1 MKTCN
6 RNYLSLCFILMSAPV
21 YAQTVT
27 IDAEYRPRAEMRQ
40 GLKKPLA
47 DTLDYNAIV
56 LQRTRLNA
64 DYRSNSLNVRLTLQD
79 ARIWGQGD
87 KSSSSPQ
94 VSVYEAWVELL
105 ITSGVSAAAGRQALK
120 YDDQRLFAPSNWS
133 NTGNACD
140 ALVLKYKD
148 SFMQAYAGFAYNNT
162 NDTLFTYKYNVNGM
176 YQTLG
181 FMWLSKEVL
190 PGINLSLIGIGE
202 GLPRSMVTS
211 GTWKIKTA
219 KDSSS
224 TMTFGRFT
232 YGGNLVYQDDASV
245 FGGMLTGYYQTG
257 RDAKMG
263 TLRAY
268 LLAAKGTAKI
278 LDELSAQAGID
289 YYSGTS
295 YSDTVGAGT
304 KTSHTF
310 NKLNGTNHSFNGSME
325 YWTTLP
331 SGGLMDYYAGTTY
344 KFSKEFSLDITGH
357 LFSLVENM
365 YQGKKQ
371 LNNKDLGS
379 EIDLTF
385 NYQWSKEV
393 VIQGGYSRYFPT
405 SSTML

>member
-1 MKTCN
+1 
-6 RNYLSLCFILMSAPV
+6 
-21 YAQTVT
+21 VT
-27 IDAEYRPRAEMRQ
+27 IDAEYRPRTEMRQ
-40 GLKKPLA
+40 GFRKPLV
-47 DTLDYNAIV
+47 DTLAFNAVI

-64 DYRSNSLNVRLTLQD
+64 DYRSNSLNARLTLQD

-105 ITSGVSAAAGRQALK
+105 ITSGVSVAAGRQALK

-140 ALVLKYKD
+140 VLLLKYKD
-148 SFMQAYAGFAYNNT
+148 SFMQAHAGFAYNNA

-176 YQTLG
+176 YQTMGIL
-181 FMWLSKEVL
+181 WLSKEVL
-190 PGINLSLIGIGE
+190 PGLNLSLIGIGE

-211 GTWKIKTA
+211 GTLKIKTA

-232 YGGNLVYQDDASV
+232 YGGNLVFQNDASV

-268 LLAAKGTAKI
+268 LLAAKGMAKI

-289 YYSGTS
+289 
-295 YSDTVGAGT
+295 
-304 KTSHTF
+304 
-310 NKLNGTNHSFNGSME
+310 
-325 YWTTLP
+325 
-331 SGGLMDYYAGTTY
+331 
-344 KFSKEFSLDITGH
+344 
-357 LFSLVENM
+357 
-365 YQGKKQ
+365 
-371 LNNKDLGS
+371 
-379 EIDLTF
+379 
-385 NYQWSKEV
+385 
-393 VIQGGYSRYFPT
+393 
-405 SSTML
+405 